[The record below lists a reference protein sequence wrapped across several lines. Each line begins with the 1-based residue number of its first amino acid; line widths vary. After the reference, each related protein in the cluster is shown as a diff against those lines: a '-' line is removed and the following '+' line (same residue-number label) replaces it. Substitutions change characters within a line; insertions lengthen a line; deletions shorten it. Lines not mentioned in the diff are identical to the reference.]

1 MDDTAARL
9 RPGDRLAVRVE
20 RMVAGG
26 EGLARAAG
34 QVVFV
39 PGTAPGD
46 LVEAKVLTVQ
56 KRHARALV
64 TRVVEPSPERV
75 VPPCSVADRCG
86 GCTWQH
92 LSQEAQGQARL
103 DLVRDALARIGGMRD
118 ERIEPVLAMADP
130 WGYRAKAHWALG
142 REGARVRLGWFAPR
156 SHDLVIP
163 DACLIQHPDVD
174 ALRAAFEEAL
184 APLAGHLRD
193 ERKGEGWLRSAFA
206 RVATGTGECLAG
218 VVGTTPESPDGGA
231 WAETL
236 IRLVPRLTTIV
247 LNIHPDGGN
256 KLLGRESRIL
266 AGPGHVVERID
277 GLEFSL
283 AATSFF
289 QVNPQQTAALFRV
302 VRSLAR
308 VRHDERVLDAY
319 CGVGAL
325 GLAVARDA
333 GELIGI
339 EVVPSAV
346 VDARANAARN
356 GIGHARFLEG
366 TVEDL
371 LPTLVAG
378 GWRPDVVVVDPPR
391 KGLEGSVIDTLV
403 AVRPRRI
410 VYVSCEPATLAR
422 DLSAF
427 VAAGWQVA
435 RVQPVDM
442 FPQTAH
448 VETVVLL
455 VRPAEAREPGSAS

>member
-1 MDDTAARL
+1 MDDTVARL
-9 RPGDRLAVRVE
+9 RPGDRLTVRVE
-20 RMVAGG
+20 RLVAGG
-26 EGLARAAG
+26 EGLARVAG

-64 TRVVEPSPERV
+64 TSIVETSPGRID
-75 VPPCSVADRCG
+75 PPCTVADRCG

-92 LSQEAQGQARL
+92 LSHEAQGQARL
-103 DLVRDALARIGGMRD
+103 GLVGDALERIGGLRE
-118 ERIEPVLAMADP
+118 ERIEPVLAMAHP

-156 SHDLVIP
+156 SHDLVVP

-184 APLAGHLRD
+184 APLAGDLRD
-193 ERKGEGWLRSAFA
+193 ERTGEGWLRSAFA

-218 VVGTTPESPDGGA
+218 VVGTTSESPDGGA
-231 WAETL
+231 WAKSL
-236 IRLVPRLTTIV
+236 IRLMPRLTTVV
-247 LNIHPDGGN
+247 LNVHPDGGN
-256 KLLGRESRIL
+256 KLLGRETHVL
-266 AGPGHVVERID
+266 AGPGHVIERID
-277 GLEFSL
+277 GLDFSL

-289 QVNPQQTAALFRV
+289 QVNPEQTAALFRV
-302 VRSLAR
+302 VRSLAQ

-333 GELIGI
+333 GELTGI

-356 GIGHARFLEG
+356 AMRHARFLEG

-378 GWRPDVVVVDPPR
+378 GWRPDVVLVDPPR
-391 KGLEGSVIDTLV
+391 KGLEGSVIDALL

-427 VAAGWQVA
+427 VAAGWHVA
-435 RVQPVDM
+435 RVQPIDM

-455 VRPAEAREPGSAS
+455 ERPAVA